1 MYLKLFLLCF
11 LSVQVFGRYA
21 SYQTFSPSLKKE
33 LKNNKILYNK
43 FKVFLSQNLT
53 KPDNRTD
60 NRTKPAPKP
69 DNRTDNK
76 TDNKTHP
83 DPQPPKP
90 DNRTDNK
97 TDNKT
102 HPDPQPPKPDN
113 RTDNK
118 TDNKTHPDPQPP
130 KPDNR
135 TDNKT
140 DNKTHPDPQ
149 PPKPDNRT
157 DNKTDNKTIRPDLAA
172 VNTHGVEYERKVD
185 MELIFKNKDVD
196 FRYIQKL
203 IVNTKRSYNNSID
216 LLCYGN
222 MNNYTIACKANFLKI
237 KSGIYVAKALKYN
250 NSFIDI
256 YNAVTFY
263 VQKMEY

>member
-60 NRTKPAPKP
+60 NRTKPA
-69 DNRTDNK
+69 
-76 TDNKTHP
+76 
-83 DPQPPKP
+83 
-90 DNRTDNK
+90 
-97 TDNKT
+97 
-102 HPDPQPPKPDN
+102 PKPDN

-250 NSFIDI
+250 NNFIDI

-263 VQKMEY
+263 VQIMEY